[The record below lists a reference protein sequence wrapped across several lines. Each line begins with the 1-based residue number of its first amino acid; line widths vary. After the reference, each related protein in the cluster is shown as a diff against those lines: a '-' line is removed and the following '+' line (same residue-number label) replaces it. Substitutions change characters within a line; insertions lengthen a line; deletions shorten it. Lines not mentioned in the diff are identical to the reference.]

1 MHTLHTLACVT
12 LCLHTCMHT
21 SLVLPT
27 CSLSVVLFLSG
38 TLKHSTHKYMKSF
51 FSIKFHIEVN
61 ISDILSLF
69 EHFQHFFPPFDTCI
83 VVKILKIEVD
93 FEYNFFKFDK
103 NSSHLVMHTHKHTP
117 AHAQHKN
124 TWNPYLDKW
133 ERESPRRRRFRHW
146 WCMWVSH
153 DHLRHNQGHSC
164 TAHCLPLQIF
174 LHHLAPL
181 WVGHQGFH
189 KMNCAVLQKTTEK
202 EKDEGFYQFCFGIN
216 LIKILKYTFFYLSHH
231 SDNMLSPF
239 FIVIHVIQSV
249 RSHTR
254 LTKQTINFNQSG
266 WTF

>member
-1 MHTLHTLACVT
+1 
-12 LCLHTCMHT
+12 
-21 SLVLPT
+21 
-27 CSLSVVLFLSG
+27 
-38 TLKHSTHKYMKSF
+38 MKSF
-51 FSIKFHIEVN
+51 FFHKIPHRGQHFCYLE
-61 ISDILSLF
+61 DCLSLF
-69 EHFQHFFPPFDTCI
+69 EHFQHFISPFDLTR

-93 FEYNFFKFDK
+93 FEFIFKLDK
-103 NSSHLVMHTHKHTP
+103 NSSHLIMHTHKHAP
-117 AHAQHKN
+117 AHEQHKN
-124 TWNPYLDKW
+124 MWSQYLDKW
-133 ERESPRRRRFRHW
+133 ERESPRRRHFRHW

-189 KMNCAVLQKTTEK
+189 KMNCAVLQKMTEK

-239 FIVIHVIQSV
+239 FIVMHVIQSV
-249 RSHTR
+249 RSHTH

-266 WTF
+266 WTFQLCLPP

>member
-27 CSLSVVLFLSG
+27 CSLSVLLFLSG

-51 FSIKFHIEVN
+51 FPHKIPHRGQHFCYLE
-61 ISDILSLF
+61 DCLSLF
-69 EHFQHFFPPFDTCI
+69 EHFQLFFFFHFI
-83 VVKILKIEVD
+83 WHMYSSKILKIEVD
-93 FEYNFFKFDK
+93 FEFIFKLDK
-103 NSSHLVMHTHKHTP
+103 NSSHLVMHTHKHAP

-124 TWNPYLDKW
+124 TWSPYLDKW
-133 ERESPRRRRFRHW
+133 ERESPRRRHFRHW

-189 KMNCAVLQKTTEK
+189 KMNCAVLQKITEK

-231 SDNMLSPF
+231 SDNMLSHF
-239 FIVIHVIQSV
+239 FIWPVFV
-249 RSHTR
+249 
-254 LTKQTINFNQSG
+254 
-266 WTF
+266 

>member
-12 LCLHTCMHT
+12 LCLHTYIHAVC
-21 SLVLPT
+21 
-27 CSLSVVLFLSG
+27 LFSCFSQGHLN
-38 TLKHSTHKYMKSF
+38 TVHINIWRAF
-51 FSIKFHIEVN
+51 FPIKFHIEVN
-61 ISDILSLF
+61 ISVILKIAWVFLNIFSF
-69 EHFQHFFPPFDTCI
+69 FFFHFIWHMYSS
-83 VVKILKIEVD
+83 KILKIEVD
-93 FEYNFFKFDK
+93 FEFIFKLDK
-103 NSSHLVMHTHKHTP
+103 NSSHLVMHTHKHAP

-124 TWNPYLDKW
+124 TWSPYLDKW
-133 ERESPRRRRFRHW
+133 ERESPRRRHFRHW

-189 KMNCAVLQKTTEK
+189 KMNCAVLQKITEK

-231 SDNMLSPF
+231 SDNMLSHF
-239 FIVIHVIQSV
+239 FIWPVFV
-249 RSHTR
+249 
-254 LTKQTINFNQSG
+254 
-266 WTF
+266 